1 MVLLVN
7 PIVRRLRRAI
17 VAFAQSAER
26 VNADVPPDI
35 YRFPFF

>member
-1 MVLLVN
+1 MVLLVK

-17 VAFAQSAER
+17 VAFAHSVER
-26 VNADVPPDI
+26 LNADVPADT